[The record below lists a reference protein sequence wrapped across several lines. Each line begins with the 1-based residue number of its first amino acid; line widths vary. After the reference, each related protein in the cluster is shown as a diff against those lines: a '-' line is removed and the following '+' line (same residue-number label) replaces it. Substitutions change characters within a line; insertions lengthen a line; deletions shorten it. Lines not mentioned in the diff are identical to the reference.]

1 MRFFT
6 RECLL
11 VLTGMMF
18 LFSHYAMADNP
29 NRLSYVIESDETF
42 IKGMVFGL
50 GEGIRT
56 ANVVAKVT
64 KGVEVICDP
73 DDMRFSPDD
82 YHNLLKTFYLKNN
95 REDMS
100 VSVAMHFALA
110 DAFPCR

>member
-6 RECLL
+6 RKHLA
-11 VLTGMMF
+11 VLIGMIF
-18 LFSHYAMADNP
+18 LFSNYAMADNP
-29 NRLSYVIESDETF
+29 NRLSYVVENDQTF

-64 KGVEVICDP
+64 KGVEIICDP

-82 YHNLLKTFYLKNN
+82 YHNLLKTFYLKNS

-100 VSVAMHFALA
+100 VSVAMHFALVE
-110 DAFPCR
+110 AFPCR